1 MIPLKTRPLALFGG
15 MMLVALIVLFP
26 LRLAVG
32 LFGLAGEG
40 LSAREVVGSV
50 WWGGLNEAHYG
61 NVPLGDVSAGL
72 SPIQLLV
79 GRARIDV
86 TGQDGAANAGLSGAL
101 SFSRNTA
108 GMDDVMA
115 TIPAG
120 DAFAPVPIT
129 SITLDDVSV
138 RFRDGRCERAEG
150 KVTASLSATMPQLN
164 LPPTLSGNA
173 RCEGGALLIPL
184 ASQEAQTESIAV
196 TIEADGKYRA
206 VLTVRP
212 SDPAAGIALTAAGFR
227 QIGAGYR
234 MTVNGNF

>member
-1 MIPLKTRPLALFGG
+1 MIALKTRPIALFGG
-15 MMLVALIVLFP
+15 MMLVALIALFP
-26 LRLAVG
+26 MRLALGV
-32 LFGLAGEG
+32 FGLAGEG
-40 LSAREVVGSV
+40 LSAREVTGPV

-61 NVPLGDVSAGL
+61 NVALGDVSAGL
-72 SPIQLLV
+72 SPIQLFV

-86 TGQDGAANAGLSGAL
+86 AGQEGTANAGLSGAV

-108 GMDDVMA
+108 GVDDVTA

-120 DAFAPVPIT
+120 DAFAPVPVT
-129 SITLDDVSV
+129 SIALDDVSV

-150 KVTASLSATMPQLN
+150 QVVASIAATMPQLN

-173 RCEGGALLIPL
+173 RCEGGALLVPL
-184 ASQEAQTESIAV
+184 ASQAQTESIAV

-206 VLTVRP
+206 ILTVRP
-212 SDPAAGIALTAAGFR
+212 SDPAVGVTLMGAGFR
-227 QIGAGYR
+227 QTSAGYR

>member
-1 MIPLKTRPLALFGG
+1 VIALKTRPVALFGG

-26 LRLAVG
+26 MRLALG
-32 LFGLAGEG
+32 LFGLASEG
-40 LSAREVVGSV
+40 LSAREVTGSV

-61 NVPLGDVSAGL
+61 NVALGDVGAGL
-72 SPIQLLV
+72 SPIQLIV

-86 TGQDGAANAGLSGAL
+86 WGKEGAANADLNGAV
-101 SFSRNTA
+101 SFSRNTS
-108 GMDDVMA
+108 GVDDVTA

-129 SITLDDVSV
+129 AIQFDDVSV
-138 RFRDGRCERAEG
+138 RFRDGRCETAEG
-150 KVTASLSATMPQLN
+150 KVTATIAGTMPQLN
-164 LPPTLSGNA
+164 LPPTLAGNA
-173 RCEGGALLIPL
+173 RCEGGALLVPL
-184 ASQEAQTESIAV
+184 ASQAQTESIAV

-212 SDPAAGIALTAAGFR
+212 SDPALGVALMGAGFR
-227 QIGAGYR
+227 QTSAGYR

>member
-1 MIPLKTRPLALFGG
+1 MIALKTRPIALFGG
-15 MMLVALIVLFP
+15 MMLAALIALFP
-26 LRLAVG
+26 MRLALGV
-32 LFGLAGEG
+32 FGLAGEG
-40 LSAREVVGSV
+40 LSAREVAGPV

-61 NVPLGDVSAGL
+61 NVALGDVSAGL

-86 TGQDGAANAGLSGAL
+86 EGQEGTANAGLTGAV

-108 GMDDVMA
+108 GVDDVTA

-120 DAFAPVPIT
+120 DAFAPVPVT
-129 SITLDDVSV
+129 SIALDDVSV

-150 KVTASLSATMPQLN
+150 KVVASIAATMPQLN

-173 RCEGGALLIPL
+173 RCEGGALLVPL
-184 ASQEAQTESIAV
+184 ASQAQTESIAV

-206 VLTVRP
+206 ILTVRP
-212 SDPAAGIALTAAGFR
+212 SDPAVGVTLMGAGFR
-227 QIGAGYR
+227 QTNAGYR

>member
-1 MIPLKTRPLALFGG
+1 MIGLKTRPLALFGA
-15 MMLVALIVLFP
+15 MMLVALIALFP

-32 LFGLAGEG
+32 LFGLADEG
-40 LSAREVVGSV
+40 LSAREVTGPV

-61 NVPLGDVSAGL
+61 NVSLGDVSAGL
-72 SPIQLLV
+72 SPIQLFV

-86 TGQDGAANAGLSGAL
+86 EGQEGTTNASLSGAL
-101 SFSRNTA
+101 SFSRSTA
-108 GMDDVMA
+108 GVDDVTA
-115 TIPAG
+115 TVPAG

-129 SITLDDVSV
+129 SIALDDVSV

-150 KVTASLSATMPQLN
+150 KITASIAATTPQLN

-184 ASQEAQTESIAV
+184 ASQAQTESIAV
-196 TIEADGKYRA
+196 SIEADGKYRA
-206 VLTVRP
+206 ILTVRP
-212 SDPAAGIALTAAGFR
+212 SDPAVGVSLMAAGFH
-227 QIGAGYR
+227 QTNAGYR